1 MQQKV
6 AVLVQRFRPA
16 ATGRGEDSS
25 FYYDLD
31 TTVDASLF
39 PSHMLRA
46 KVEPDVTDA
55 RVRVQG
61 QGLVTLPRAKMTAA
75 MKKDVNG
82 KCRVYD
88 DSF

>member
-6 AVLVQRFRPA
+6 AVLVQRFRPS

-31 TTVDASLF
+31 TTVEPFLF

-46 KVEPDVTDA
+46 KVQPVVGDVK
-55 RVRVQG
+55 VRVQG
-61 QGLVTLPRAKMTAA
+61 QGLVAVPRAKMTVA

>member
-1 MQQKV
+1 M
-6 AVLVQRFRPA
+6 AALLSS
-16 ATGRGEDSS
+16 ATGQGEDSF

-31 TTVDASLF
+31 TTVGPFLF

-46 KVEPDVTDA
+46 KVQPVVGDVEV
-55 RVRVQG
+55 RVRG
-61 QGLVTLPRAKMTAA
+61 QGRVAVPRAKMTVAT
-75 MKKDVNG
+75 KKDVNG